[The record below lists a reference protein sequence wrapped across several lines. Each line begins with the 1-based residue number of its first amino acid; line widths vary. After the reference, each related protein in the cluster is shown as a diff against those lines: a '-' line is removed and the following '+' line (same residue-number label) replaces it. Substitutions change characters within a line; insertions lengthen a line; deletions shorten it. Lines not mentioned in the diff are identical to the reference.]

1 MRGSHLS
8 RRRGETRTVNET
20 MRCREGKK
28 ARNHNHAGVA
38 SRGLDN
44 WITRRMVSTGDRRET
59 LATVRMGEVE
69 DPDVLD
75 HAKLPGATDEAEICS
90 GCASGNPSSKIG
102 HGEPDSGCWA
112 PMRDTVLVNHTT
124 VSRDGGGLREKITD
138 QSERGFDG
146 KQLLEGADE

>member
-20 MRCREGKK
+20 MRCREGKET
-28 ARNHNHAGVA
+28 RSYNHAGVA

-44 WITRRMVSTGDRRET
+44 WITRRMASTGDRRGT
-59 LATVRMGEVE
+59 MATVRMGEVE

-75 HAKLPGATDEAEICS
+75 RAKFPGATDEAEICS

-102 HGEPDSGCWA
+102 HGEPDGGRRA

-138 QSERGFDG
+138 QSERGFG
-146 KQLLEGADE
+146 WKTTARRG